1 MTSSRLAVQNII
13 SLEIKAA
20 AEADLAE
27 IWDYS
32 VEQFGIDVAE
42 AYFKG
47 FYESFEQLKR
57 FPKLGEAVARI
68 KPEMRCL
75 VHRSHRIFY
84 RFVSGG
90 ISIERIL
97 HRAMDARS
105 QLN

>member
-1 MTSSRLAVQNII
+1 MMR
-13 SLEIKAA
+13 LEIKAA

-47 FYESFEQLKR
+47 FYASFEKLKR
-57 FPKLGEAVARI
+57 FPKLGETVSRI

-75 VHRSHRIFY
+75 MHRSHRIFY
-84 RFVSGG
+84 RLVSGG
-90 ISIERIL
+90 ISIERVM

-105 QLN
+105 RLS